1 MTNPKPL
8 SNDWLY
14 WNPETIHNYPEP
26 GDTGEEL
33 SELTVVPERNT
44 GVKQPSRPQAR
55 VMARESLHDLAT
67 AVVTSLVAA
76 ILVALL
82 MVLLS

>member
-55 VMARESLHDLAT
+55 VLTHESLHDLAT
-67 AVVTSLVAA
+67 AVVTSLGAA

-82 MVLLS
+82 MILLS

>member
-44 GVKQPSRPQAR
+44 GVKAALKAAGAGVDAR
-55 VMARESLHDLAT
+55 VLA
-67 AVVTSLVAA
+67 
-76 ILVALL
+76 
-82 MVLLS
+82 